1 MARYSKKY
9 HYLCTRNVSNII
21 IMVDLKNLKW
31 DELTF
36 IEMPK
41 RDMNTKVR
49 CTFRRAVPGSYKPDN
64 SKCIITDLPKSWYDE
79 FFQKGI

>member
-1 MARYSKKY
+1 
-9 HYLCTRNVSNII
+9 
-21 IMVDLKNLKW
+21 MVDLKNLKW

-36 IEMPK
+36 VEMPK

-49 CTFRRAVPGSYKPDN
+49 CTFRRAVPGSYRPDN

-79 FFQKGI
+79 FFQKAEAPPCCIFNATIARYIKINS